1 MPSGSVSKS
10 GPHLRVLSPQWLPI
24 AYGSP
29 VIGAHVIPFPP
40 AYIPPDVCGPVGM
53 DPATTPVDTCMNL
66 VIDDVRDDGVSASPK
81 PENEG
86 LAQVVAEAEQ
96 KGVDLKIV
104 VVDQNPPIDT
114 PLRDIATEVGAAFP
128 GSTVLVL
135 SPTDSGTFSTTYD
148 RVTLEAGQ
156 DVAEGR
162 GSVQA
167 SKNFLGELTG
177 SQFPWTAL
185 TIVVVLGVVAAV
197 IGTRLLQLRSRRV
210 ISRDQG

>member
-1 MPSGSVSKS
+1 
-10 GPHLRVLSPQWLPI
+10 
-24 AYGSP
+24 
-29 VIGAHVIPFPP
+29 VIGPQVIPFPP
-40 AYIPPDVCGPVGM
+40 AYIPPDVCGPVGL
-53 DPATTPVDTCMNL
+53 DPATTPVDTCLSL

-86 LAQVVAEAEQ
+86 LTQVVGEAQQ

-104 VVDQNPPIDT
+104 VVDQDPPIDT
-114 PLRDIATEVGAAFP
+114 PLRDIATEVGEAFP

-135 SPTDSGTFSTTYD
+135 GPTESGTFSTTYD

-162 GSVQA
+162 GPVQG
-167 SKNFLGELTG
+167 SKNFVGELTG
-177 SQFPWTAL
+177 SHFPWTAL

-197 IGTRLLQLRSRRV
+197 TGTRLLQVRSKRA
-210 ISRDQG
+210 ISRERR